1 MFMFKIGSG
10 FLAENPP
17 HEGIRS
23 FPQIGEGSGAAR
35 RMRGSGL
42 NFKFKPVPSFLLAAP
57 DPPNWEGS
65 DVFMGR
71 VFSKKTRPYFE
82 HEIRTNLRN
91 LESVLV
97 YYLTPLQKQ
106 ECVVLE
112 HTIYCQRGGG
122 PSINGPL
129 SLFFCVFI
137 FYCFF

>member
-1 MFMFKIGSG
+1 MAEVFLVANSSGRRFLSNPLFGSG
-10 FLAENPP
+10 PERTL
-17 HEGIRS
+17 
-23 FPQIGEGSGAAR
+23 
-35 RMRGSGL
+35 
-42 NFKFKPVPSFLLAAP
+42 LLATP
-57 DPPNWEGS
+57 DPPHFREGS
-65 DVFMGR
+65 DAFMGR

-82 HEIRTNLRN
+82 HEHEIQTNLRD
-91 LESVLV
+91 LKSVLV

-112 HTIYCQRGGG
+112 HTVYLQRGGG